1 MINTEQKLEL
11 ALQKLSEIGELVENN
26 QYEDFFV
33 SHLLPIEFELKRQLT
48 NLQHRSKI
56 KE

>member
-11 ALQKLSEIGELVENN
+11 ALQKVGEMTELVENN

>member
-1 MINTEQKLEL
+1 MTTKQKLEL
-11 ALQKLSEIGELVENN
+11 ALQKLSEITELVENN

-33 SHLLPIEFELKRQLT
+33 SHLLPAEFELKRQLT
-48 NLQHRSKI
+48 NIQYQSKI